1 VDATQK
7 LTYDVNGEIVFNFGI
22 YRGQNAGKV
31 LSEDKQYFNWMLNK
45 EFSSQV
51 KQIIRKLVDEYEKK

>member
-1 VDATQK
+1 
-7 LTYDVNGEIVFNFGI
+7 
-22 YRGQNAGKV
+22 
-31 LSEDKQYFNWMLNK
+31 MLNK